1 MSVRA
6 LQLPVVPMSRRQ
18 ELKLIDVPWL
28 IRSLLHSGG
37 TKTERLR
44 IGQFLRLDD
53 GEREELR
60 KRLLKQVNEINL
72 VAEINRFID
81 ELKKRRI

>member
-1 MSVRA
+1 MSVRE

-18 ELKLIDVPWL
+18 EMKMIDVPWL
-28 IRSLLHSGG
+28 VRSLMHSSG

-60 KRLLKQVNEINL
+60 SRLLKMVSEENL
-72 VAEINRFID
+72 SAEINRFAD
-81 ELKKRRI
+81 ELKKRRV